1 MSDATLFVDVQVF
14 DGTGRDPFRAEV
26 LVVGNRI
33 AAVAD
38 QVSADQRSVAK
49 VIDGGGGTLLPG
61 LVDAHAHL
69 GFGST
74 IEHRSVKRDEP
85 NEEKALLVAHAGRVL
100 LDSGITSAYSGGNR
114 LPRNEVA
121 ARKAF
126 AEGWMPG
133 PRFKAAS
140 WEGSAGMV
148 EPGVYDFPGIEGRA
162 SDPESIRRFVGEMAD
177 LGVDIVKLSLSGE
190 SAVVA
195 GTSRVVQFT
204 DEEVSAAAQVARERG
219 VWLTAHAHAAESIKM
234 AVNNGIRAIYHCTF
248 ADEEALDLLEAA
260 RDRLFVAPTPGI
272 IYANRH
278 EADSEPEQG
287 MEVELTENAV
297 KQVVPELVRRGI
309 RVLPGGDYGFPWNPV
324 GRNTRDLQLFVD
336 WFGFTPAEA
345 LRAATQYG
353 GQIMDMGD
361 ELGLIRPGYLAD
373 LVLVDGNPLDDI
385 SMIQDRDR
393 LVVIMKDGKFHKF
406 DAARQ
411 SRIPTLAGA

>member
-121 ARKAF
+121 ARKSF

-278 EADSEPEQG
+278 EADREPEQG